1 MNTTTESERN
11 ASAPEVSQPKT
22 KRALAKPTRKG
33 ARAKKPAGKP
43 KADRTNKK
51 TEVIAMLKR
60 DKGATLAEIMKRPNG
75 RHPRSAA

>member
-11 ASAPEVSQPKT
+11 ASAPEVSQSKT
-22 KRALAKPTRKG
+22 KRAQPTRKG
-33 ARAKKPAGKP
+33 ARAKKPGGKP

-75 RHPRSAA
+75 RHTRSAA